1 MAKDKTKNPP
11 VEAPVIE
18 KKEDKVPATKEQPK
32 VNVPGMPDGMSQHD
46 KVLYA
51 SVIQHRKDEMVRTG
65 GESADKYNALTII
78 EDATIIDIAVT
89 ELVIKKNPSALILS
103 ANEKNYGAIQ
113 LLAADMGV
121 TLPDFKSLPKPTKEQ
136 LKAVGLEA
144 APGQVVL
151 KLEDKNV
158 SKKAKEQKK
167 KEQKVIDDAKNKDYV
182 TDHTKIETDDQ
193 LKEALEFQ
201 LLNTKVISPL
211 DRLITTA
218 QFYRAYLEA
227 RAEKSDNS
235 EAELAK
241 IHEFSLADLLQ
252 DITTMVEPTFI
263 LTGFG
268 SMLCKRVAATKS
280 VIPAFELLKR
290 CGKNRKTGTFRFS
303 DEEIAALVRVLVV
316 WKASAKIASIGKDI
330 AILSKDA
337 KKNASALDKA
347 NAEIAA
353 EQALMSYVTEPSFEV
368 VDNLIAAYNN
378 KDNEMH
384 ESAKAIVS
392 SIIETHYK
400 DVEIPELEF
409 DGALLNIQQRA
420 GVVLNL
426 FNSPVGRRDDYSEEN
441 LTAADWEGVQEK
453 KEEAPAEGEAKNS

>member
-11 VEAPVIE
+11 VEAPVVNKE
-18 KKEDKVPATKEQPK
+18 KKEDKVPATQEVK
-32 VNVPGMPDGMSQHD
+32 VNIPGIPQGLDQNHKADMIGYAQH
-46 KVLYA
+46 K
-51 SVIQHRKDEMVRTG
+51 KDEMLRNNETNV
-65 GESADKYNALTII
+65 EKYKAFSMMEEAFFL
-78 EDATIIDIAVT
+78 DIAIT
-89 ELVIKKNPSALILS
+89 EAIIKKNPAGCIFTI
-103 ANEKNYGAIQ
+103 NEKNYG
-113 LLAADMGV
+113 LLEEFAKGV
-121 TLPDFKSLPKPTKEQ
+121 GVSLPSYKSLPKPTKEQ
-136 LKAVGLEA
+136 LKQAGLDA

-158 SKKAKEQKK
+158 SKEAKEQKK

-182 TDHTKIETDDQ
+182 TDHTKIETDEQ

-218 QFYRAYLEA
+218 QFYRSYLEA
-227 RAEKSDNS
+227 RAEKSDNP

-330 AILSKDA
+330 AVLSKDA

-353 EQALMSYVTEPSFEV
+353 EQALMSYVTEPSFDV

-453 KEEAPAEGEAKNS
+453 KEAPADGEAKNS

>member
-1 MAKDKTKNPP
+1 MANNKTKNPP

-18 KKEDKVPATKEQPK
+18 KKEDKVPATQEVK
-32 VNVPGMPDGMSQHD
+32 VDIPGIPQGLDQNHKADMIG
-46 KVLYA
+46 YA
-51 SVIQHRKDEMVRTG
+51 QHRKDEMIRNNETN
-65 GESADKYNALTII
+65 ADKYKAFTML
-78 EDATIIDIAVT
+78 EDALFLDVSVT
-89 ELVIKKNPSALILS
+89 EAVIKKNPLGCILTIS
-103 ANEKNYGAIQ
+103 EANYNGMLKP
-113 LLAADMGV
+113 LAEELEV
-121 TLPDFKSLPKPTKEQ
+121 SLPDYKSLPKPTKAQ
-136 LKAVGLEA
+136 LAAQGLEA

-182 TDHTKIETDDQ
+182 TDHTKIETDEQ

-268 SMLCKRVAATKS
+268 GMLCKRVAATES

-441 LTAADWEGVQEK
+441 LTAADWEK
-453 KEEAPAEGEAKNS
+453 KEEAPAENESEAKNS